1 MNACSF
7 VVSAPA
13 RTGQTELPSG
23 LRNPCSRRHLAEQ
36 IAVPGALGDVQEAL
50 AVARLDP
57 GLDGDDLALARL
69 ADGADHGLAL
79 RQQLEILERRVH
91 ERAPPRG
98 SLVDRLLRLE
108 PYRVDRLRTVMQSD
122 LVLWRLG
129 KEEPGVEA
137 P

>member
-23 LRNPCSRRHLAEQ
+23 LRNPCSGWHLADQ

-69 ADGADHGLAL
+69 ADRADHRVAL
-79 RQQLEILERRVH
+79 GQQLEVLQRGMDQ
-91 ERAPPRG
+91 RALAGLR
-98 SLVDRLLRLE
+98 LIDRLLRAD
-108 PYRVDRLRTVMQSD
+108 PHRVDRF
-122 LVLWRLG
+122 
-129 KEEPGVEA
+129 
-137 P
+137 